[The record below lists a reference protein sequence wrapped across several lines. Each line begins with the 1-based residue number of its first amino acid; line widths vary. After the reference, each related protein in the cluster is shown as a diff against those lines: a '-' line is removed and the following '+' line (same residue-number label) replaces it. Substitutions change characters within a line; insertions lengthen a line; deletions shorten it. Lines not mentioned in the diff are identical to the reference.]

1 MRVYV
6 AGNIVVDETWS
17 IDELPQ
23 KGASIHGRKIS
34 QDIGGK
40 GANQAIILS
49 RCGID
54 THLIA
59 ATGRDIHGQ
68 WIRERMQSENLSLQ
82 PEVALFDHSD
92 TSIIFNSRDGD
103 NAIITTLAA
112 AEALALERILLYLA
126 DAAPGDILLQQGNF
140 SVEKTRAL
148 FSWAKSHG
156 LITVF
161 NPSPVNPD
169 FADLWP
175 LIDIAVVNQHEAEL
189 LHPTGVNTLVIT
201 QGAAG
206 ADIFRADDHL
216 FCPAAPVQAVDSTG
230 AGDTFLAV
238 LLASSLIR
246 GVEPDALALYHA
258 SAAAA
263 ITVSRTGTLNAFP
276 TVDELTAILTHRP

>member
-17 IDELPQ
+17 IDQLPE
-23 KGASIHGRKIS
+23 KGASIHGKKIA

-40 GANQAIILS
+40 GANQAIVLS

-54 THLIA
+54 TRLIS
-59 ATGRDIHGQ
+59 ATGNDINGQ
-68 WIRERMQSENLSLQ
+68 WIRERMQHETLTLLPPHFLS
-82 PEVALFDHSD
+82 AHSD
-92 TSIIFNSRDGD
+92 TSIIFNSSDGD
-103 NAIITTLAA
+103 NAIITTTAAADALAA
-112 AEALALERILLYLA
+112 EIILAHLA
-126 DAAPGDILLQQGNF
+126 DAAAGDILLQQGNF
-140 SVEKTRAL
+140 SAEKTRQL
-148 FSWAKSHG
+148 FSWAKAHG
-156 LITVF
+156 LTTVF

-175 LIDIAVVNQHEAEL
+175 LIDIAVVNQPEADL
-189 LHPTGVNTLVIT
+189 LQPAGVNTLVIT

-206 ADIFRADDHL
+206 ALLMRGNQRV
-216 FCPAAPVQAVDSTG
+216 FCPANTVAAVDTTG

-238 LLASSLIR
+238 LLASSLLR
-246 GVEPDALALYHA
+246 GVAPDLLALQHA

-276 TVDELTAILTHRP
+276 EADELQRILAQR

>member
-17 IDELPQ
+17 IDQLPK
-23 KGASIHGRKIS
+23 KGASIHGKKIA

-54 THLIA
+54 TRLIS
-59 ATGRDIHGQ
+59 ATGDDINGQ
-68 WIRERMQSENLSLQ
+68 WIRERIRHEKLTLLPSQFLS
-82 PEVALFDHSD
+82 AHSD
-92 TSIIFNSRDGD
+92 TSIIFNSSDGD
-103 NAIITTLAA
+103 NAIITTTAAADALAA
-112 AEALALERILLYLA
+112 DIILSHLA
-126 DAAPGDILLQQGNF
+126 DAAAGDILLQQGNF
-140 SVEKTRAL
+140 SAEKTRRL
-148 FSWAKSHG
+148 FSWAKAHG
-156 LITVF
+156 LTTVF

-175 LIDIAVVNQHEAEL
+175 LIDIAVVNQPEADL
-189 LHPTGVNTLVIT
+189 LQPAGVNTLVIT

-206 ADIFRADDHL
+206 ALLIRGNQRM
-216 FCPAAPVQAVDSTG
+216 FCPAINVAAVDTTG

-238 LLASSLIR
+238 LLASALLR
-246 GVEPDALALYHA
+246 GVAPDLLALQHA

-276 TVDELTAILTHRP
+276 DADELQRILAQR